1 LRLPLRHHPRV
12 TLLAVKVLLAPGF
25 VVLASLAGR
34 RFGARVGGMLGGLP
48 VVAAPILLVYA
59 LAHGDRFA
67 AHASAATVLGLV
79 SLMGFVI
86 VYAWLAHYGRR
97 WWASLLAGW
106 AVFAT
111 FTYLFS
117 LIEVSAALALLVMG
131 VVLLAA
137 PVLLPRVRAAENGE
151 AQRLPSWDLP
161 LRAAAALALVLALTA
176 AAGWLGP
183 QVSGLL
189 APFPVIASVLAVFT
203 HTQRG
208 QAEVLRLL
216 RGLLLGY
223 AAYALF
229 CFLLAVTL
237 PSLGTAASFLLATSA
252 ALLCQAVILWRQR
265 RLIARGVTGACGSP
279 SLQERQSGV
288 EASPPA

>member
-1 LRLPLRHHPRV
+1 M

-34 RFGARVGGMLGGLP
+34 RFGVRIGGMLGGLP

-79 SLMGFVI
+79 SLMSFVL
-86 VYAWLAHYGRR
+86 VYAWLAGRSP
-97 WWASLLAGW
+97 WWVSLLAGW
-106 AVFAT
+106 SAFALCT
-111 FTYLFS
+111 FAFS
-117 LIEVSAALALLVMG
+117 LLSVPAPLALGLMG
-131 VVLLAA
+131 LTLLITPVAMPRLAQAREQQAAA
-137 PVLLPRVRAAENGE
+137 PLPG
-151 AQRLPSWDLP
+151 WDLP
-161 LRAAAALALVLALTA
+161 LRALSALALVLALTA

-208 QAEVLRLL
+208 HLEVQQLL

-223 AAYALF
+223 AAYGLF
-229 CFLLAVTL
+229 CFALAETL
-237 PSLGTAASFLLATSA
+237 QPLGTGYAFLLALA
-252 ALLCQAVILWRQR
+252 IALLCQTVVFWGQQALAGRAAAKIGLVDGGDTTSAAPL
-265 RLIARGVTGACGSP
+265 A
-279 SLQERQSGV
+279 
-288 EASPPA
+288 